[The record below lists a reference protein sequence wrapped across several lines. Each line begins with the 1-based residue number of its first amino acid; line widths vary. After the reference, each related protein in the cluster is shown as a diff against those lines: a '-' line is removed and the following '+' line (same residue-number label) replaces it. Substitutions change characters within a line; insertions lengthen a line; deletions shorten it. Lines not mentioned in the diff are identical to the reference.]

1 LSTPVRDTAGAA
13 PDKQLRRIPKTEL
26 VYTYAPKRQ
35 PVATVGPGERLL
47 VETRTAFGEAELIH
61 GQEVIGPP
69 PGRADPLTG
78 PIFVTG
84 AEVGDALAVH
94 IEAIELVGDPVI
106 GPYRG
111 SSALDWHALPVDILK
126 VQDGQLLVGRLSLP
140 LRPMVGCIAVAPAS
154 ETTPSTSVGD
164 HGGNLDTRHIAPG
177 ATVLL
182 PVFEQGAG
190 LVLGDCHALQGDG
203 EMTGTPPETDA
214 EVTIRVE
221 VVKGLTLRR
230 PRVLTADRFMT
241 LASAATLEQACALA
255 IEDMVVAL
263 AGETSLTPDE
273 AYVLLTLCGD
283 LEISQIVNSWAT
295 VRVAVDRTL
304 LDV

>member
-1 LSTPVRDTAGAA
+1 M
-13 PDKQLRRIPKTEL
+13 QRIAKTEL
-26 VYTYAPKRQ
+26 LYTYAPGRS
-35 PVATVGPGERLL
+35 PVATVAAGETVL
-47 VETRTAFGEAELIH
+47 VETRTAFGDAELIH
-61 GQEVIGPP
+61 GQEVVGPE

-94 IEAIELVGDPVI
+94 IERIELVGEQVI
-106 GPYRG
+106 GPIRG
-111 SSALDWHALPVDILK
+111 VSALEWGALPVDILQ
-126 VQDGQLLVGRLSLP
+126 VHDGHLRVGRLSLP

-154 ETTPSTSVGD
+154 HTTPSTSVGD

-177 ATVLL
+177 STVLL
-182 PVFEQGAG
+182 PVFEAGAG

-214 EVTIRVE
+214 EVTIRIE
-221 VVKGLTLRR
+221 VIKGMALQR
-230 PRVLTADRFMT
+230 PRVLTADRYMT
-241 LASAATLEQACALA
+241 LASAETLEQASALA
-255 IEDMVVAL
+255 IGDMIGAL
-263 AGETSLTPDE
+263 ESETSLTSNE

-304 LDV
+304 LQA

>member
-1 LSTPVRDTAGAA
+1 LSTPVRDPSVATHDV
-13 PDKQLRRIPKTEL
+13 PVHRIPKTDL
-26 VYTYAPKRQ
+26 VYTYAPKRE
-35 PVATVGPGERLL
+35 PVATVASGGTLL
-47 VETRTAFGEAELIH
+47 VETRTAFGDAELIH
-61 GQEVIGPP
+61 GQEVVGPP

-106 GPYRG
+106 GPIRG
-111 SSALDWHALPVDILK
+111 VSALDWHALPVDILK
-126 VQDGQLLVGRLSLP
+126 VRDGRLLVGKLSLP
-140 LRPMVGCIAVAPAS
+140 LRPMVGCIAVAPATG
-154 ETTPSTSVGD
+154 TTPSTSVGD

-203 EMTGTPPETDA
+203 EMTGSPPETDA
-214 EVTIRVE
+214 EVKIRVD
-221 VVKGLTLRR
+221 VLKGLTLQR

-255 IEDMVVAL
+255 VEDMVIAL
-263 AGETSLTPDE
+263 VGETSLTPDE
-273 AYVLLTLCGD
+273 AYVLLTLCAD

>member
-1 LSTPVRDTAGAA
+1 LTAAASGPSNGAVE
-13 PDKQLRRIPKTEL
+13 QQMQRIEKTEL
-26 VYTYAPKRQ
+26 LYTYAPGRP
-35 PVATVGPGERLL
+35 PVATVVPGETVI

-61 GQEVIGPP
+61 GQEVVGPP

-78 PIFVTG
+78 PIFVAG

-94 IEAIELVGDPVI
+94 IEAIDLVGDPVI
-106 GPYRG
+106 GPIRG
-111 SSALDWHALPVDILK
+111 VSALDWEALPVDVLR
-126 VQDGQLLVGRLSLP
+126 VQDGNLLVGRLSLP
-140 LRPMVGCIAVAPAS
+140 LRPMVGCIAVAPAL

-164 HGGNLDTRHIAPG
+164 HGGNLDTRHIAAG

-221 VVKGLTLRR
+221 VIKGLALER

-241 LASAATLEQACALA
+241 LASAETLEQASSLA
-255 IEDMVVAL
+255 IGDMIKAL
-263 AGETSLTPDE
+263 ETETSLSPNE

-304 LDV
+304 LQA